1 MSADRLEVHVHAI
14 FLCTC
19 ILMYS
24 TQSVRCHKHT
34 GSVLSVPD
42 VSLRWH
48 RSTDAPHPSHRHRF
62 PTLSPPAVCVELEA
76 ANQRL
81 LTADRDRASIPPP
94 QQQQQQQQHQYQQQL
109 ATAEAEAEALR
120 DQVQDQAD
128 LIDNLR
134 AEIAEVNAAKSSQLA
149 SLPQDG
155 SGRGRHP
162 DPGGEEVGPWGSD
175 INNRAVRRSWSGVL
189 PAGRKEG
196 TRGTTAATPTG
207 AASALDLQVARNAA
221 VATAQSEAEALRGKL
236 AETER
241 ELQRMIRR
249 SSAAGSGHD
258 HAGLVGGEGA
268 GGADARGGFVR
279 LERENRRL
287 KEENEKLSNELQAFD
302 LDFFE
307 EIEDLKYKYSEAARK
322 LRQYEDRSPSRDRRF

>member
-1 MSADRLEVHVHAI
+1 RDLEAVVDALKRVTEKLRAENERLRRGAAEGAGRAEAERAARSAKKRAGELKEEVDRLASKAREAEDAVHRLAQKQDLVN
-14 FLCTC
+14 
-19 ILMYS
+19 
-24 TQSVRCHKHT
+24 Q
-34 GSVLSVPD
+34 
-42 VSLRWH
+42 LR
-48 RSTDAPHPSHRHRF
+48 RKLKARDDDLKVFQEKAEGLADAKALLA
-62 PTLSPPAVCVELEA
+62 TELEA

-120 DQVQDQAD
+120 D
-128 LIDNLR
+128 
-134 AEIAEVNAAKSSQLA
+134 
-149 SLPQDG
+149 
-155 SGRGRHP
+155 
-162 DPGGEEVGPWGSD
+162 
-175 INNRAVRRSWSGVL
+175 
-189 PAGRKEG
+189 
-196 TRGTTAATPTG
+196 
-207 AASALDLQVARNAA
+207 
-221 VATAQSEAEALRGKL
+221 
-236 AETER
+236 
-241 ELQRMIRR
+241 QRMIRR

-322 LRQYEDRSPSRDRRF
+322 LRQYE